1 MKRHEVRLGRQ
12 ALADL
17 EDIADYIASH
27 DSPAQAEQVAQRIG
41 QIFLSLADSPN
52 RGSHPHEFLEI
63 GNRSFREVHYKPYR
77 IVYRVYEREVVILL
91 IADGRRDMRALL
103 DRRLLTA

>member
-1 MKRHEVRLGRQ
+1 MKRYEVRLGRQ

-17 EDIADYIASH
+17 DDIADYIGAH
-27 DSPAQAEQVAQRIG
+27 DSPARAEQVAQRIE
-41 QIFLSLADSPN
+41 QTFLSLADMPN
-52 RGSHPHEFLEI
+52 RGAHPHELLEM

-77 IVYRVYEREVVILL
+77 VVYRVYDREVVVLL

-103 DRRLLTA
+103 ARRLLGA

>member
-1 MKRHEVRLGRQ
+1 MKRYEVRLTRQ

-17 EDIADYIASH
+17 EDIADYVGAH
-27 DSPAQAEQVAQRIG
+27 DSLARAEQVAQRIE
-41 QIFLSLADSPN
+41 QTFLSLADMPN
-52 RGSHPHEFLEI
+52 RGAHPHELLDV

-77 IVYRVYEREVVILL
+77 IVYRVYEREVVIMT

-103 DRRLLTA
+103 ARRLLGA

>member
-1 MKRHEVRLGRQ
+1 MRRHEVRLGRQ

-17 EDIADYIASH
+17 DDIADDIACH
-27 DSPAQAEQVAQRIG
+27 GSPAHAEQAAQRIE

-52 RGSHPHEFLEI
+52 RGSHPHELLEL
-63 GNRSFREVHYKPYR
+63 GNRSFRKVPCKPYR
-77 IVYRVYEREVVILL
+77 IVYRVYEREVVIML

-103 DRRLLTA
+103 ARRLLAA